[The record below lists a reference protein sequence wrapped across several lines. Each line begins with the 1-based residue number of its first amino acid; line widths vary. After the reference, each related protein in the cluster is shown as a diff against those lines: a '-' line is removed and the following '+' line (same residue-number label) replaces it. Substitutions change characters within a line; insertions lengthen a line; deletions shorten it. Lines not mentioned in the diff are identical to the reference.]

1 LSHNKD
7 CHRIIIGVTCL
18 RFSSDFEDQ
27 SELEYDA
34 VSIGKYLTIEAENFS
49 EKPARRRILQDV
61 SLRQ

>member
-1 LSHNKD
+1 V
-7 CHRIIIGVTCL
+7 ICL